1 MQYELDLCIRESIK
15 SVKSWAYSTTKVSFY
30 LLKSSKLEQIVHER
44 QAFLDAFHLITQQA
58 AEFEDINRCLNK

>member
-44 QAFLDAFHLITQQA
+44 QAFLDAFHLIT
-58 AEFEDINRCLNK
+58 